1 MKKVWFLTVAAAWLV
16 FAPVWA
22 QYADRPIKLIVP
34 TAPGGIN
41 DVVARLLQPGLSA
54 ALKQPIV
61 IENKSGANN
70 IIGTDYVSKSKPDGY
85 TLVVVPASHSVNPAV
100 NNKMPFDTEKDL
112 APIILVGKAP
122 MMLVANPA
130 VPANSLQEL
139 MGLARQKNNQLS
151 FSSPGNAS
159 QTHLVMA
166 QLFDMA
172 GVQAIHVPYRGGS
185 PSLLATLS
193 NETQFTLISSVLA
206 ATHLESKKLR
216 ALAIGSLNRDPLF
229 PEVPTFAE
237 AGFAGLE
244 AVTWVG
250 LFAPAQTPAPI
261 VALLNKE
268 IDRLIR
274 EPLIAGNLQKQ
285 GIAISGGSPEVLGK
299 LVTSEISRWTAIAR
313 KSSISSAAQ

>member
-1 MKKVWFLTVAAAWLV
+1 
-16 FAPVWA
+16 
-22 QYADRPIKLIVP
+22 
-34 TAPGGIN
+34 
-41 DVVARLLQPGLSA
+41 
-54 ALKQPIV
+54 
-61 IENKSGANN
+61 
-70 IIGTDYVSKSKPDGY
+70 
-85 TLVVVPASHSVNPAV
+85 
-100 NNKMPFDTEKDL
+100 
-112 APIILVGKAP
+112 

-261 VALLNKE
+261 IALLNKE

-274 EPLIAGNLQKQ
+274 EPSIAGNLQKQ

-299 LVTSEISRWTAIAR
+299 LVTSEISAGPPSPAKAAFLLQPNKTITTI
-313 KSSISSAAQ
+313 KSLSPGDTNRTDPQPLLRSPQVRVRAGCQSVHRHWFVWRAPGS

>member
-1 MKKVWFLTVAAAWLV
+1 MLAPPNTPQVLPAKLHAELV
-16 FAPVWA
+16 RVMALPDVR
-22 QYADRPIKLIVP
+22 DR
-34 TAPGGIN
+34 
-41 DVVARLLQPGLSA
+41 
-54 ALKQPIV
+54 ALK
-61 IENKSGANN
+61 SG
-70 IIGTDYVSKSKPDGY
+70 
-85 TLVVVPASHSVNPAV
+85 
-100 NNKMPFDTEKDL
+100 
-112 APIILVGKAP
+112 
-122 MMLVANPA
+122 
-130 VPANSLQEL
+130 
-139 MGLARQKNNQLS
+139 
-151 FSSPGNAS
+151 
-159 QTHLVMA
+159 
-166 QLFDMA
+166 
-172 GVQAIHVPYRGGS
+172 
-185 PSLLATLS
+185 

-261 VALLNKE
+261 IALLNKE

-274 EPLIAGNLQKQ
+274 EPSIAGNLQKQ

-313 KSSISSAAQ
+313 KSSISSAAH